1 MADGHGHGSE
11 AFQRFAG
18 WGTTRGGAR
27 GAWGWVLR
35 WLEVPSSEGGWGMAL
50 PRQPW
55 RARAP
60 RPESSGRKHESE
72 RAGGRRMERA
82 GGQGSAFLNQRSDVV
97 SERGRGGERGANW
110 DATRHHAPVAGRPF
124 KLFN

>member
-1 MADGHGHGSE
+1 
-11 AFQRFAG
+11 
-18 WGTTRGGAR
+18 
-27 GAWGWVLR
+27 
-35 WLEVPSSEGGWGMAL
+35 MAL

-72 RAGGRRMERA
+72 RAGGSRMEMA

-110 DATRHHAPVAGRPF
+110 DATRHRAPVAGRPVQLIQNSNTTA
-124 KLFN
+124 KIQAEILFFSLHIS